1 MAPFLIHTHDFLPV
15 PICERKGSA
24 GCAASVFVSWEARN
38 LPWWESGGLP
48 PPIGSRS
55 DPCRL
60 QAEEEDRAMSTSSA
74 WSGRVS
80 PFDSSRALHVILFS
94 VVVKEIY
101 W

>member
-1 MAPFLIHTHDFLPV
+1 MTFCQSQFVRGKARLVAQPQFL
-15 PICERKGSA
+15 SA
-24 GCAASVFVSWEARN
+24 GRLETS
-38 LPWWESGGLP
+38 LGGNREVGP

>member
-1 MAPFLIHTHDFLPV
+1 MRGKARLVAQPQFL
-15 PICERKGSA
+15 SA
-24 GCAASVFVSWEARN
+24 GRLETS
-38 LPWWESGGLP
+38 LGGNREVVPLP

-60 QAEEEDRAMSTSSA
+60 HCSQAAEEEDRAMSTSSA